1 MPQRL
6 ARNGAQFWAKLSIKS
21 RLSYHKW
28 ILLAAVGR
36 VAAYILGMD
45 EPINEGKAQIGQYR
59 SRFVGRCAAQGV
71 KSHA

>member
-36 VAAYILGMD
+36 FACLYTG
-45 EPINEGKAQIGQYR
+45 N
-59 SRFVGRCAAQGV
+59 GRTN
-71 KSHA
+71 K